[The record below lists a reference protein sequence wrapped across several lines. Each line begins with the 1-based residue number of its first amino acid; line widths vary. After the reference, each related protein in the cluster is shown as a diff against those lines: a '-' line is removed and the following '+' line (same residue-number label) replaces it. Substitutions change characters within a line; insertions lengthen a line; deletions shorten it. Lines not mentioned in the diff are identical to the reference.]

1 MIDAIEFVKLS
12 GSGNDFICL
21 DNRDG
26 RFDEILEAP
35 DRVGHL
41 ARSLCSRGM
50 GIGADGV
57 IFACEPEIEG
67 VSDIAA
73 RFFEADGSEAE
84 LCGNGTGCFLH
95 WATAAGW
102 LPESGAKILTPAGVV
117 RGANSDGAYVRVCIP
132 DPEDLR
138 FDFEVAAKG
147 KRWRCD
153 FAVAGVPHLV
163 TYVDDLDGVDIEHW
177 GPVLRYHEQFQPRGV
192 NVNFVEVLGE
202 CELAVRTWEFGVE
215 GETLACGT
223 GSAAAAILAVLRL
236 GWDAPDPEGDR
247 PVLVRAR
254 SGDVLRVFFA
264 LRDDETVTDICIET
278 VVRFLCRGEVH
289 PDLVALALD
298 PKNETPTAQ
307 TCSCR
312 R

>member
-95 WATAAGW
+95 WATAA
-102 LPESGAKILTPAGVV
+102 
-117 RGANSDGAYVRVCIP
+117 
-132 DPEDLR
+132 
-138 FDFEVAAKG
+138 
-147 KRWRCD
+147 
-153 FAVAGVPHLV
+153 
-163 TYVDDLDGVDIEHW
+163 
-177 GPVLRYHEQFQPRGV
+177 
-192 NVNFVEVLGE
+192 
-202 CELAVRTWEFGVE
+202 
-215 GETLACGT
+215 
-223 GSAAAAILAVLRL
+223 
-236 GWDAPDPEGDR
+236 
-247 PVLVRAR
+247 
-254 SGDVLRVFFA
+254 
-264 LRDDETVTDICIET
+264 
-278 VVRFLCRGEVH
+278 
-289 PDLVALALD
+289 
-298 PKNETPTAQ
+298 
-307 TCSCR
+307 
-312 R
+312 